1 MKSYHLQRP
10 GLIVGSDMQ
19 YKQAT
24 PVKGV
29 YLHSFTSG
37 NFNAV
42 LHTSSERV
50 HILLDKFNH
59 ERKLFFNDDSEDPI
73 FSFLKIY
80 SLRGRRLEVIRRKKN
95 RVRDKIQ
102 CVVRVFCV

>member
-1 MKSYHLQRP
+1 MKSYQLQRP

-19 YKQAT
+19 YKQAA
-24 PVKGV
+24 PVKSV
-29 YLHSFTSG
+29 YLYSFTAG

-50 HILLDKFNH
+50 HILLDKCNH
-59 ERKLFFNDDSEDPI
+59 DRKLFFNDDSEDPI

-80 SLRGRRLEVIRRKKN
+80 SLRGRRLEVILLEKD

-102 CVVRVFCV
+102 CIVTVFCV

>member
-1 MKSYHLQRP
+1 MKSYQLQGP

-24 PVKGV
+24 SVKSV
-29 YLHSFTSG
+29 YLYSFTSG
-37 NFNAV
+37 NFNSV

-59 ERKLFFNDDSEDPI
+59 DRKLFLTMTVRTQF
-73 FSFLKIY
+73 FL
-80 SLRGRRLEVIRRKKN
+80 S
-95 RVRDKIQ
+95 
-102 CVVRVFCV
+102 